1 MTTPTSAAVARRS
14 TTTSISA
21 ARDAHLAGLLA
32 FVQAAQFLT
41 VIMLAASMAPGYDI
55 SRGAISDLGVIAETA
70 TFFNASLI
78 LTGVLNLVVGLLLYR
93 GSDHLSSITFVA
105 AGVGAIGAGLVPLDR
120 GDAHSMFALAAFLFF
135 NLQAILASRHLERP
149 MAFVGI
155 AAGVVGLIFVVLMI
169 MGDAGNP
176 AVFGPIGH
184 GGVERM
190 IVYPGMLWLLAF
202 GGYLMGNGQP
212 LTERS
217 LAIDSSQDLP
227 ESRP

>member
-14 TTTSISA
+14 TSTSTSV
-21 ARDAHLAGLLA
+21 ARDAYLAGLLA

-55 SRGAISDLGVIAETA
+55 SHGAISDLGVIPETA

-78 LTGVLNLVVGLLLYR
+78 LTGVLNLIVGLLLYR
-93 GSDHLSSITFVA
+93 GSDHLSAVTFGA
-105 AGVGAIGAGLVPLDR
+105 AGVGAIGAGLGPLDR

-155 AAGVVGLIFVVLMI
+155 AAGVVGLAFVVLMI
-169 MGDAGNP
+169 IGDAGNP
-176 AVFGPIGH
+176 AAFGPIGH
-184 GGVERM
+184 GGTERM
-190 IVYPGMLWLLAF
+190 IVYPGMLWLLAY
-202 GGYLMGNGQP
+202 GGYLMGTGEP
-212 LTERS
+212 LAERS
-217 LAIDSSQDLP
+217 LATDSSQGLP
-227 ESRP
+227 DSRP